1 MKEIL
6 GVVQAVIRVH
16 KRLPGGELVTHG
28 RQRGHL
34 GDQAKRR
41 HLAVMFVGDI
51 QGVMVEGGEGADHAA
66 HDRHGVGVAAKAV
79 EECADLFVH
88 HGMAVH
94 RADKAILLLLVRQ
107 LAIQQQV
114 TGLQVVGVLR
124 QLLYRVTPVQ
134 QHALVAV
141 DKGDLRFAG
150 RRRHKTGIIREHALA
165 GEGADVYHVRPE
177 GTRINRQLDRCV
189 KSVDGEEGF
198 FIAHGRSWG
207 AKQWALHYRVSR
219 VFVN

>member
-1 MKEIL
+1 
-6 GVVQAVIRVH
+6 
-16 KRLPGGELVTHG
+16 
-28 RQRGHL
+28 
-34 GDQAKRR
+34 
-41 HLAVMFVGDI
+41 
-51 QGVMVEGGEGADHAA
+51 
-66 HDRHGVGVAAKAV
+66 
-79 EECADLFVH
+79 
-88 HGMAVH
+88 MAVH